1 MSTLP
6 IRASHTAHTWQ
17 VPSFARAV
25 AAMLTVIDVFTEAQ
39 NKARAAHKQY
49 PFADW

>member
-6 IRASHTAHTWQ
+6 LRALR
-17 VPSFARAV
+17 VPALPATGFARIV
-25 AAMLTVIDVFTEAQ
+25 AAVRFMIEVMSEAQ
-39 NKARAAHKQY
+39 EQARAAHKRY